1 MEGVCVT
8 AAEAAVQADSRSGGN
23 PGNRRC
29 SVLDSRLRGNDTLG
43 LARQGN
49 GRLLHS
55 ANLMYLPEP
64 APTRCRGYESARTPQ
79 IVVIRPGRYSQTKK
93 LRVRKTTLGPF
104 SGLWSEV
111 PVYYFP

>member
-1 MEGVCVT
+1 M
-8 AAEAAVQADSRSGGN
+8 SSF
-23 PGNRRC
+23 
-29 SVLDSRLRGNDTLG
+29 LDSRLRGNDTLG

-79 IVVIRPGRYSQTKK
+79 IVVIRPGRYSQSKM
-93 LRVRKTTLGPF
+93 LRGFQLDFGQ
-104 SGLWSEV
+104 
-111 PVYYFP
+111 FP